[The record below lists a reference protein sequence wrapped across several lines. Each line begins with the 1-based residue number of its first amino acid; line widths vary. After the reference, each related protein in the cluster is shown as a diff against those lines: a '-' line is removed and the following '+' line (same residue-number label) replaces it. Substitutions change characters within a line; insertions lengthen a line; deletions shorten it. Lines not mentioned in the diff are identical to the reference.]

1 MSQPSSPSSFIPR
14 FRLLTLALLAATS
27 LSACIVVP
35 PHRHYSRGVAV
46 EGHGGYGQGHG
57 QGYGQGSVWV
67 DGYWRGGGR
76 GRVWV
81 EGHWE
86 RR

>member
-1 MSQPSSPSSFIPR
+1 MSPLSS
-14 FRLLTLALLAATS
+14 RLRLVTLAALAATS

-35 PHRHYSRGVAV
+35 SQRHYAAQVVV
-46 EGHGGYGQGHG
+46 EAPGPG
-57 QGYGQGSVWV
+57 WIWI
-67 DGYWRGGGR
+67 DGYWRDGGR

-81 EGHWE
+81 EGHWS

>member
-1 MSQPSSPSSFIPR
+1 MSQPSSLVSR
-14 FRLLTLALLAATS
+14 FRLLTLAVLAATS
-27 LSACIVVP
+27 LSACIIVP

-46 EGHGGYGQGHG
+46 EGGPGYGPGYGQGG
-57 QGYGQGSVWV
+57 GSVWV

>member
-1 MSQPSSPSSFIPR
+1 MSLPSSLVSR
-14 FRLLTLALLAATS
+14 FRLVTLAVLAATS

-35 PHRHYSRGVAV
+35 PHRHYSRGAAV
-46 EGHGGYGQGHG
+46 EGPGY
-57 QGYGQGSVWV
+57 GSVWV